1 MALSPLNLGRVSFNQ
16 QTNTLLES
24 LRRSSVELLAH
35 QGRLATGRS
44 FSSASEDPGTAARV
58 LDMDG
63 LLVRQDQ
70 VTENL
75 RHATAFLDATEGAML
90 DISTLLS
97 DAHAIASQNVGS
109 MASAEERAAAA
120 ELISDIVEQ
129 LVAVGNRQFSGLY
142 LFAGRDTRSA
152 PFVDLGGG
160 VAFVGDT
167 GDLLALVDLEDEEPI
182 NLSGDQLFGALTGR
196 VAGTV
201 DLSPRLTED
210 TRLEEVL
217 TAAGTGIDLGQL
229 VISRPATGDRFEV
242 DLSSADTMGDI
253 VDRLNQEAGTV
264 VSATLEAGGISLTP
278 VGGAITVTDTGTGRI
293 AADLGLLARQET
305 ANPITGAGLRRLV
318 TRTTRISDLVGGAGL
333 NLTGG
338 LLISNG
344 TDSVAIDLSAATTVQ
359 DIINAIDGAGLNVR
373 ARLNEDGTGIDL
385 VNLVSGASLSVAENG
400 GTTAAELGLRTYD
413 LTTPLSELNF
423 GRGVDTVEGSDD
435 LRITAKD
442 GSTVDVNLDEAATI
456 GEVIAAINAAAADAG
471 VAITAGL
478 PTAGNGIRI
487 TDATGGAGTLSVSR
501 LNFSFAIDDL
511 GLNVSVSDP
520 AATELV
526 GNDAAMVRTDSV
538 LTALL
543 DLAGALREDD
553 GQGITDAGE
562 RVFASISDLT
572 RVQGVVGARAK
583 AMQARQS
590 QTEEAV
596 FATERLLSELTDL
609 DYAEAV
615 TRFQQAQAAMQA
627 TLIAGSQSLSLSLL
641 DFLG

>member
-35 QGRLATGRS
+35 QGRLASGRS

-167 GDLLALVDLEDEEPI
+167 GDLLARVDLEDEEPI
-182 NLSGDQLFGALTGR
+182 NLSGDRLFGALTGR

-293 AADLGLLARQET
+293 AADLGLLTRQEI

-487 TDATGGAGTLSVSR
+487 TDSTGGAGTLSVSR

-511 GLNVSVSDP
+511 GLNVSVSGP

-526 GNDAAMVRTDSV
+526 GSDAAMVRTDSV

-572 RVQGVVGARAK
+572 RVQGLVGARAK
-583 AMQARQS
+583 AMQARQN

-596 FATERLLSELTDL
+596 FTTGKLLSELTDL

>member
-167 GDLLALVDLEDEEPI
+167 GDLLAQVDLEDEEPI

-217 TAAGTGIDLGQL
+217 TAAGAGIGLGQL

-456 GEVIAAINAAAADAG
+456 GEVIAAINAAAADLG

-487 TDATGGAGTLSVSR
+487 TDSTGGAGTLSVSR